1 MFTNQA
7 RLLVTGLFTLALAF
21 FIYKYNYQLAAI
33 SGMFVFI
40 LVWGYFR
47 EGPIILAAKH
57 YHNNDYERAEELLMQ
72 IYKPEWLSSKRRG
85 FYEFMLGGICLK
97 KNNFDAAE
105 KHYELAAQFPLRSAN
120 DHVAALAHVANIGLR
135 QKNYEKAETY
145 LKLATRQEDKISAKM
160 KDVIARLEK
169 ELKNQK
175 AS

>member
-7 RLLVTGLFTLALAF
+7 RILVIGLFAAALAF
-21 FIYKYNYQLAAI
+21 FVYKTNYQLAAA
-33 SGMFVFI
+33 SGMFILI

-57 YHNNDYERAEELLMQ
+57 YHDNDYERAEDLLLQ
-72 IYKPEWLSSKRRG
+72 IHKPEWLSSKRRG

-97 KNNFDAAE
+97 RNDFEQAE
-105 KHYELAAQFPLRSAN
+105 KHYEIAVQYPLRSAN

-135 QKNYEKAETY
+135 QKNYEKAEAY
-145 LKLATRQEDKISAKM
+145 LKLATRQEEKISAKM
-160 KDVIARLEK
+160 KDVIARLQN

-175 AS
+175 TS

>member
-7 RLLVTGLFTLALAF
+7 RILVIGMFAAALAF
-21 FIYKYNYQLAAI
+21 FVYKANYQLAAA
-33 SGMFVFI
+33 SGVFILI
-40 LVWGYFR
+40 LVWGYFK
-47 EGPIILAAKH
+47 EGPIILAAKY
-57 YHNNDYERAEELLMQ
+57 YHNNDYERAEDLLNQ
-72 IYKPEWLSSKRRG
+72 IYKPEWLSKKRRG

-97 KNNFDAAE
+97 RNDFKQAE
-105 KHYELAAQFPLRSAN
+105 KHYELAAQYPLRSAN

-135 QKNYEKAETY
+135 QKNYEKAEAY
-145 LKLATRQEDKISAKM
+145 LRMATRQEEKISAKM

>member
-7 RLLVTGLFTLALAF
+7 RILVIGLFAVALAF
-21 FIYKYNYQLAAI
+21 FVYQHNYQLASA
-33 SGMFVFI
+33 SGVFILI

-57 YHNNDYERAEELLMQ
+57 YHNNDYERAEELLHQ
-72 IYKPEWLSSKRRG
+72 IHKPEWLSNKRRG

-97 KNNFDAAE
+97 RNDFNQAE
-105 KHYELAAQFPLRSAN
+105 KHYELAAQYPLRSAN

-135 QKNYEKAETY
+135 QNNYEKAEAY
-145 LKLATRQEDKISAKM
+145 LKLATRQEEKISAKM

-169 ELKNQK
+169 ELKNRK
-175 AS
+175 TG